1 MLRLIHPRRLAGGLT
16 ALLATVGFC
25 GALAAQNAAKPPEAK
40 PDEAQRADTQALVA
54 LVDEA
59 SAGKTPQTSLPITW
73 EHEDFIKAQAD
84 KTYVPFTVA
93 VEPGALTSSKVAVYL
108 RVVKHGEQAPA
119 ASTPP
124 PSKPDNKKGAADS
137 RYPFEDLYF
146 FDVQPA
152 AAGQPQR
159 IRRAF
164 AVAPGEYDVYL
175 AIRERPSATPATTAT
190 SGASPGAP
198 TESPAA
204 AGSSQQAAPGAAATS
219 AAAPK
224 VGLVTHTVTVP
235 SFSADEL
242 TTSSIIVAEKVD
254 VLQSA
259 VATDHQAENPY
270 TFGQMRILPASTNSF
285 SKKGELSI
293 VFWIYGAG
301 LDATT
306 KKPDVNI
313 EFKFFQKTGDK
324 ETYFNKTDPQALNA
338 TTLPPQFDMAAGHQL
353 PGSLAVPLASFP
365 EGDYRLE
372 ITLTDKTSNKTL
384 TRNVNFTV
392 TS

>member
-1 MLRLIHPRRLAGGLT
+1 MHPRRLAGGLT
-16 ALLATVGFC
+16 ALLATAGFC
-25 GALAAQNAAKPPEAK
+25 AALAAQNAAKQSAK
-40 PDEAQRADTQALVA
+40 PDEAQRADTQALVS

-59 SAGKTPQTSLPITW
+59 AAGKTPQTSLPITW

-93 VEPGALTSSKVAVYL
+93 VEPGALTSNKVAVYL
-108 RVVKHGEQAPA
+108 RVVKHGEPA
-119 ASTPP
+119 AAAPSPP
-124 PSKPDNKKGAADS
+124 AKPDDKKAATDS

-152 AAGQPQR
+152 AEGQPQR

-164 AVAPGEYDVYL
+164 AVPPGEYDVYL
-175 AIRERPSATPATTAT
+175 AVRERPSGAPAAAPT
-190 SGASPGAP
+190 SGASPGAATGAP
-198 TESPAA
+198 GQSGPSADQDASGQGT
-204 AGSSQQAAPGAAATS
+204 PGAAAAS
-219 AAAPK
+219 ATPK
-224 VGLVTHTVTVP
+224 MGLVTHTVTVP
-235 SFSADEL
+235 SFNTDEL
-242 TTSSIIVAEKVD
+242 TTSSIIVAERVD

-270 TFGQMRILPASTNSF
+270 TFGQMRILPAATNSF

-301 LDATT
+301 VDATT

-313 EFKFFQKTGDK
+313 EFKFYQKSGDK

-338 TTLPPQFDMAAGHQL
+338 STLPPQFDMAAGHQL

-365 EGDYRLE
+365 EGNYRLE

-384 TRNVNFTV
+384 TRDVNFTV

>member
-1 MLRLIHPRRLAGGLT
+1 MGGLT
-16 ALLATVGFC
+16 ALLATVGL
-25 GALAAQNAAKPPEAK
+25 GAALTAQGVKSDAKA
-40 PDEAQRADTQALVA
+40 DEAQRADTQALVA

-59 SAGKTPQTSLPITW
+59 AAGKTPATSLPITW
-73 EHEDFIKAQAD
+73 EHEDFIKAQGD

-93 VEPGALTSSKVAVYL
+93 VQPGALTSTKVAVYL
-108 RVVKHGEQAPA
+108 RVVKHGEAAPTA
-119 ASTPP
+119 PP
-124 PSKPDNKKGAADS
+124 PPAKSDKDKKAGADS

-146 FDVQPA
+146 FDVQA
-152 AAGQPQR
+152 APEGAPQR
-159 IRRAF
+159 ISRAF
-164 AVAPGEYDVYL
+164 AVPPGEYDVYV
-175 AIRERPSATPATTAT
+175 AVRERPSASPAGAPAAATPESSAAPAAPAPETAAPPAPEQAAAAGAPATPAT
-190 SGASPGAP
+190 
-198 TESPAA
+198 
-204 AGSSQQAAPGAAATS
+204 
-219 AAAPK
+219 PK
-224 VGLVTHTVTVP
+224 IGMVTHSVTVP
-235 SFSADEL
+235 GFNADEL
-242 TTSSIIVAEKVD
+242 STSSIIVAEKVD
-254 VLQSA
+254 VLQAA

-270 TFGQMRILPASTNSF
+270 TFGQMRVVPAATNSF

-313 EFKFFQKTGDK
+313 DFKFYQKAGDK

-372 ITLTDKTSNKTL
+372 ITLTDKTSSKTL
-384 TRNVNFTV
+384 TKNVNFSV